1 MSKPRV
7 LTNAEERKLIAA
19 LRSDKYKQTPDWL
32 RKGDRFCCLGVYC
45 DISGSGEWKKRDRE
59 FSFHLFGKHLLEPS
73 ALTVLPTLLARR
85 LRWDD
90 DSGILNFTNREA
102 GVVTLAMLNDD
113 GFTFN
118 QIADLIGAG
127 LVRKLAKRK
136 KVTP

>member
-7 LTNAEERKLIAA
+7 HTNAEERKLIAA
-19 LRSDKYKQTPDWL
+19 LRSDKYKQTTAWL

-59 FSFHLFGKHLLEPS
+59 FEFIGTGKWKRGPVN
-73 ALTVLPTLLARR
+73 LTVLPTFLTRR